1 MYKKTKNKTKN
12 IGHCSNA
19 CLRTLCIMVLLCV
32 AYTSY
37 AEVFVEVKPLV
48 YERVGAESILQCLYN
63 TNASKTSITTLK
75 YEKKINSKDYS
86 IIIEKDNFDVFTYG
100 TGYNKEKIQFETKPP
115 TTNPYPKTSA
125 TPPLVDGVY
134 ASTSLIMKNLLL
146 SDTDTYKCLVIINDF
161 GGGRDNGSPQL
172 VVFPAKGSITLS
184 GDGKTLVTTRSSKKE
199 SLEVFVQDA
208 SGKWGLQKT
217 MTVESE
223 IYGAGRD
230 ISMSLTK
237 DGKLLAIGSP
247 VRSATSTNRAGNAH
261 VVLLNEVTELKEKKE
276 AEK

>member
-12 IGHCSNA
+12 IGNWSNA

-37 AEVFVEVKPLV
+37 AAINVQVKPLV
-48 YERVGAESILQCLYN
+48 YERVGGESIIQCLYN
-63 TNASKTSITTLK
+63 TGANPATPITITFATKNNDKLLK
-75 YEKKINSKDYS
+75 NLFGIFS
-86 IIIEKDNFDVFTYG
+86 YG
-100 TGYNKEKIQFETKPP
+100 TGYKGRVEFENPKPP
-115 TTNPYPKTSA
+115 TTNTYPVTLPVA
-125 TPPLVDGVY
+125 NGVY
-134 ASTSLIMKNLLL
+134 MSSSLIMKNLLL
-146 SDTDTYKCLVIINDF
+146 SDTHTYNCEIEISNS
-161 GGGRDNGSPQL
+161 GGGSNSGDIRL
-172 VVFPAKGSITLS
+172 VVFPAKGSLTLS

-217 MTVESE
+217 MTIESE

-230 ISMSLTK
+230 LSMSLTK

-247 VRSATSTNRAGNAH
+247 RRSATSTSRAGNAH

-276 AEK
+276 AEKE